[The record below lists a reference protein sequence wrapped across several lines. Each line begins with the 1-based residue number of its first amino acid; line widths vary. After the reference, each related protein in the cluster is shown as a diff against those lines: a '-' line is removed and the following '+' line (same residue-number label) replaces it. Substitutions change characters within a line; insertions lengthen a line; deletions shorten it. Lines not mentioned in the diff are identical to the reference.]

1 MASLERDLAAVDG
14 RQCQQ
19 FLHEEV
25 LLCSMTLVSKAQ
37 KIMCMQVFTGKLLPC
52 RAGKFDLHAPEQPGQ
67 Q

>member
-25 LLCSMTLVSKAQ
+25 LLCSMTLVSKGTEDN
-37 KIMCMQVFTGKLLPC
+37 V
-52 RAGKFDLHAPEQPGQ
+52 HASVYRKTAALQSRKV
-67 Q
+67 